1 MRRFIKAALPVLLL
15 TLPAAAIAQDGI
27 VRLPAPPPLSSTT
40 NTKQSPAVKQ
50 APVPSD
56 AELEG
61 QGIVVPPALFV
72 IKRNPD
78 TILIPTGEAAKN
90 STEAKDESKY
100 VERPASSAR
109 VSSDFGYRRDPFT
122 RRARFHSGL
131 DIKAKWGDPVGASHA
146 GVVQFA
152 GWYSG
157 YGNLVIIDHGSGIT
171 TYYAH
176 LSSFELAVGDRV
188 SRGGIV
194 GYAGRTGRST
204 SPHLH
209 YEVRFEGKAVNP
221 LAALTLDPASAFFNQ
236 ARTSEKTG
244 SDKITAPTTTPE
256 DKK

>member
-1 MRRFIKAALPVLLL
+1 MRRFITTALPVLLL
-15 TLPAAAIAQDGI
+15 ALPAGAMAQDGI
-27 VRLPAPPPLSSTT
+27 VKLPAPPPLSSTT
-40 NTKQSPAVKQ
+40 NNKQTAATKQ
-50 APVPSD
+50 APVPTD
-56 AELEG
+56 TELEE

-72 IKRNPD
+72 VKKNPD
-78 TILIPTGEAAKN
+78 LIVIPTGDATKN
-90 STEAKDESKY
+90 SSEAKDESKY
-100 VERPASSAR
+100 TERPASSVQ

-122 RRARFHSGL
+122 RRAKFHSGL

-176 LSSFELAVGDRV
+176 LSSFELQVGDKV

-194 GYAGRTGRST
+194 GYAGRTGRAT

-221 LAALTLDPASAFFNQ
+221 LAALTLDPESAFFAQ
-236 ARTSEKTG
+236 TRTSEKAT
-244 SDKITAPTTTPE
+244 SDKITTQTTTPE
-256 DKK
+256 NKK